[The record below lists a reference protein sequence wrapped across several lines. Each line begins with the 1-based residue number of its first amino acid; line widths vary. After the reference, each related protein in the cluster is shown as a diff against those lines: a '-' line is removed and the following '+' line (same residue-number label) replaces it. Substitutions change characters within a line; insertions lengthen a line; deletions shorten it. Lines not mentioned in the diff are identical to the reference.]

1 MKMNI
6 FLMVLCLLFG
16 CIACQQP
23 SKSSNE
29 GTAYKSQSYK
39 LVEKNI
45 MEMASKPWDKSVFI
59 AIRDTQIVMLKRNSE
74 RKSANILLDTEYS
87 KLLVRDTKG
96 ILDAGCP
103 DGNDSH
109 KLLEQLLNE
118 LKAYPKV
125 PGLSEIKSAKQ
136 LHDEASRFTQ
146 IAVGRQSVSSYRT
159 SYNRSHE
166 TTQMAKAQKYLK
178 NAQLKCK
185 SIRNR
190 MDNLTRTSAYHS
202 RRRAYCEAIVES
214 YLECTNPAK
223 SELNA
228 AKANLSIYTGST
240 TAWKEMMEEH
250 YEELNIEE
258 EDEHETI

>member
-45 MEMASKPWDKSVFI
+45 MEMASKPWSKATFI
-59 AIRDTQIVMLKRNSE
+59 EIKEKQIPMLKKNSE

-87 KLLVRDTKG
+87 KLLVRDAKG
-96 ILDAGCP
+96 ILEAGCP
-103 DGNDSH
+103 NGNGSH
-109 KLLEQLLNE
+109 KLLGQLLNE
-118 LKAYPKV
+118 LKAYPNV
-125 PGLSEIKSAKQ
+125 PGLPEIKSAKQ

-146 IAVGRQSVSSYRT
+146 IAVGRQSVSNYRT

-166 TTQMAKAQKYLK
+166 TTQMAKAKKYLD

-190 MDNLTRTSAYHS
+190 MDNLTRASAYHS

-240 TAWKEMMEEH
+240 IAWKEMMDEH
-250 YEELNIEE
+250 YEELNKEE
-258 EDEHETI
+258 EDEHEKI